1 MRFPLYI
8 AKRYLL
14 SKSKNNAVNVISN
27 IAGLGVVVGAMSL
40 FIVLSGFSG
49 LKTFSLQFSSVF
61 DADLKVLPKS
71 GKVFTLSEEQENKLK
86 SLDEIVSFSKI
97 IEERIFLNFKGKN
110 AIAYIKGVDEN
121 YQKTTTIDSTVIAGM
136 WLDENDKNVV
146 IGFDIS
152 TKLSLGPFDYSDL
165 LEIYVPK
172 PGVSQITDP
181 AAALSSDRV
190 IVSGIYYVNEDLN
203 GKYVFSSFDLAKNL
217 LSISDNEVSA
227 LEIKLLP
234 GTDEKVIISEIET
247 ILGNNLQ
254 FKNRIQQNDALYKML
269 NTENLAVYLIFT
281 LVMIIALFN
290 VIASII
296 MIILDKK
303 SNIKTLFYLGATVS
317 DIRSTFYLQ
326 GILMSVI
333 GGILGIALG
342 AALVFLQAQWGFV
355 MITPSL
361 PYPVELKWFNVLV
374 VFATITVLG
383 IIASKIASSRVN
395 ESLVS

>member
-14 SKSKNNAVNVISN
+14 SKSKNSAVNIISM

-61 DADLKVLPKS
+61 DADLKVLPKT
-71 GKVFTLSEEQENKLK
+71 GKVFSLTENQQNELK
-86 SLDEIVSFSKI
+86 NLDEIVSFSKI
-97 IEERIFLNFKGKN
+97 IEERVFLNFKGKN
-110 AIAYIKGVDEN
+110 AIAYIKGVDKN
-121 YQKTTTIDSTVIAGM
+121 YQKTTVIDSTLIAGM
-136 WLDENDKNVV
+136 WLNENDRNVV

-152 TKLSLGPFDYSDL
+152 KKLSLGTFDYTDL

-172 PGVSQITDP
+172 PGVSQISDP
-181 AAALSSDRV
+181 AAALNSDRV
-190 IVSGIYYVNEDLN
+190 IVSGIYYVNEELN
-203 GKYVFSSFDLAKNL
+203 GKYVFSSFELAQTL
-217 LSISDNEVSA
+217 LSISENEVSA
-227 LEIKLLP
+227 IEIRLLP
-234 GTDEKVIISEIET
+234 NTDEKTAISKIET
-247 ILGNNLQ
+247 VIGDNLL

-303 SNIKTLFYLGATVS
+303 NNIKTLFYLGATVS

-326 GILMSVI
+326 GVLMSVI
-333 GGILGIALG
+333 GGIIGIVIG
-342 AALVFLQAQWGFV
+342 AALVSLQLQWGFV

-361 PYPVELKWFNVLV
+361 PYPVEFKWSNVLV

-383 IIASKIASSRVN
+383 IIASKIASGRVN
-395 ESLVS
+395 EKLLS